1 MHKRKN
7 NSSFNCC
14 FIVDTGKRKM
24 EESPNRE
31 PEAKLVK
38 TGSENEYLSDL
49 IVLGLPYKA
58 NEDDVK
64 DYFQQFGD
72 LAMHEVFI
80 ALFLNFSCSHNCY
93 HLYEGKLF
101 GLFEFDFEIGKKKT
115 FLNKLLTF

>member
-1 MHKRKN
+1 MFGAVTVK
-7 NSSFNCC
+7 FL
-14 FIVDTGKRKM
+14 FLDTGKRKM

-38 TGSENEYLSDL
+38 TGSESEYLSDL

-58 NEDDVK
+58 NENDVK

-80 ALFLNFSCSHNCY
+80 ISHILILY
-93 HLYEGKLF
+93 HL
-101 GLFEFDFEIGKKKT
+101 
-115 FLNKLLTF
+115 

>member
-1 MHKRKN
+1 
-7 NSSFNCC
+7 
-14 FIVDTGKRKM
+14 M

-72 LAMHEVFI
+72 LAMHEVYTCDLIFFI
-80 ALFLNFSCSHNCY
+80 KRHVV
-93 HLYEGKLF
+93 EV
-101 GLFEFDFEIGKKKT
+101 
-115 FLNKLLTF
+115 